1 MVSHSGNTLMCSA
14 PGTSHQAAPD
24 FTRQAAAYFIMEP
37 AGLLLHRWQA
47 GEDMVT
53 HYLPAGN
60 YDRPGP

>member
-1 MVSHSGNTLMCSA
+1 MCSA